1 MSFPRQTLSREP
13 NRPLRQASRN
23 RASGESVPRQLGP
36 WQLVAPLAQGRLCRV
51 YAARGADAPE
61 EQPPPYAVKLLR
73 ARWEQDAQKRACLHR
88 EAELGSRI
96 QCPHLVPVL
105 ADHLERPP
113 FYLVMPRVP
122 GISLRRFLQ
131 QGRRVSVAVALGVA
145 RQVAQALAALEALGW
160 MHGDVKPANVM
171 LSPSGHVTLL
181 DLGYAR
187 RLDEEAW
194 QLERPLVGTPYYMAP
209 EMFTSRLKVD
219 IRADLYSLGALLYEL
234 ITGVRPFAGP
244 QLSQVVTQH
253 LTQAPRPVRHLV
265 PWLPRPVAELVH
277 RLLAKD
283 PLRRPDNAAELVQEL
298 VHLEVRF
305 FDHREVLR

>member
-1 MSFPRQTLSREP
+1 MSASARTAASPRRRAAEENFPRS
-13 NRPLRQASRN
+13 
-23 RASGESVPRQLGP
+23 LGP
-36 WQLVAPLAQGRLCRV
+36 WLLVAPVAQGRLCQLF
-51 YAARGADAPE
+51 AARGKDAPAGEGAPYVIKQLRPRWEADAE
-61 EQPPPYAVKLLR
+61 KL
-73 ARWEQDAQKRACLHR
+73 QCLQR
-88 EAELGSRI
+88 EAQLGE
-96 QCPHLVPVL
+96 QLNHPHLLPVL
-105 ADHLERPP
+105 AHHLRRRPY
-113 FYLVMPRVP
+113 YLVVPRLP
-122 GISLRRFLQ
+122 GVTLRRLLK
-131 QGRRVSVAVALGVA
+131 QGCRMSTAAALGVA
-145 RQVAQALAALEALGW
+145 RQVAQALAALEESGW

-187 RLDEEAW
+187 RLDEQGW

-253 LTQAPRPVRHLV
+253 LTQAPRPIRHLV

-283 PLRRPDNAAELVQEL
+283 PLRRPQNAAELVQML
-298 VHLEVRF
+298 VRLEVRF
-305 FDHREVLR
+305 FDQRQPL

>member
-1 MSFPRQTLSREP
+1 MSSPRQTVSRTP
-13 NRPLRQASRN
+13 ARPLRQLRRSG
-23 RASGESVPRQLGP
+23 RADHALPQQLGP
-36 WQLVAPLAQGRLCRV
+36 WRLVAPLAQGRFCRV
-51 YAARGADAPE
+51 FAARGTDTTE

-73 ARWEQDAQKRACLHR
+73 ARWEQDAQKRACLLR
-88 EAELGSRI
+88 EAELGSRV

-105 ADHLERPP
+105 ADHLEAPP
-113 FYLVMPRVP
+113 YYLVMPRVP
-122 GISLRRFLQ
+122 GISLRRFLR

-171 LSPSGHVTLL
+171 LSPGGHVTLL

-234 ITGVRPFAGP
+234 ITGMRPFAGP

-283 PLRRPDNAAELVQEL
+283 PLRRPESAADLVRNL
-298 VHLEVRF
+298 VRLEVAF
-305 FDHREVLR
+305 FAHREPLR

>member
-1 MSFPRQTLSREP
+1 MRFPPPTRSRKPDAPARATGQEGAPREP
-13 NRPLRQASRN
+13 F
-23 RASGESVPRQLGP
+23 PRQLGP
-36 WQLVAPLAQGRLCRV
+36 WLLVAPLAQGRLCRV
-51 YAARGADAPE
+51 FAARGADAPAE
-61 EQPPPYAVKLLR
+61 HPPPYALKLLR
-73 ARWEQDAQKRACLHR
+73 TRWEQDPAKRECLHR
-88 EAELGSRI
+88 ELQLGQRLNH
-96 QCPHLVPVL
+96 PHLVPVL
-105 ADHLERPP
+105 AAHLEEAPY
-113 FYLVMPRVP
+113 YLVMPRVP
-122 GISLRRFLQ
+122 GISLRQFLQ
-131 QGRRVSVAVALGVA
+131 QGRRVSVAVTLCVA

-234 ITGVRPFAGP
+234 ISGVRPFAGP

-253 LTQAPRPVRHLV
+253 LTQAPRPLRHLV

-277 RLLAKD
+277 RLLAKE
-283 PLRRPDNAAELVQEL
+283 PLRRPEGAAELVREL
-298 VHLEVRF
+298 VELEVRF
-305 FDHREVLR
+305 FDHRELLR